1 MTTTRP
7 PILTGPPPA
16 LQYCPNSVLPTVRW
30 SIRMLEWVGWTYE
43 ATTSMGTWRSY
54 NMIDAAG
61 LPAYMTTYGLRRMAM
76 EMWLQYGVKVQRN
89 FVHPLSGF

>member
-1 MTTTRP
+1 
-7 PILTGPPPA
+7 
-16 LQYCPNSVLPTVRW
+16 
-30 SIRMLEWVGWTYE
+30 MLEWVGWTHE

-54 NMIDAAG
+54 NMIDCDG
-61 LPAYMTTYGLRRMAM
+61 KPNYLTTYGLRRAAM

>member
-16 LQYCPNSVLPTVRW
+16 LAYRTTNLPTVRW
-30 SIRMLEWVGWTYE
+30 CIAMLEWVGWSYDDTTKINGYRTYLM
-43 ATTSMGTWRSY
+43 TDCNGKTSY
-54 NMIDAAG
+54 
-61 LPAYMTTYGLRRMAM
+61 LTTYGLRRAAM
-76 EMWLQYGVKVQRN
+76 EMWLQYGVKAQRN

>member
-16 LQYCPNSVLPTVRW
+16 LEYCPRTVLPTVRW
-30 SIRMLEWVGWTYE
+30 CIKMLEWVGWTHE

-76 EMWLQYGVKVQRN
+76 EMWLQYGVKAQRN